1 VETIKTAVVVVLLL
15 AVLYGVYVVLNKP
28 DLAPPQEVAWNVD
41 AVAPPEVET
50 GVLDPLA
57 GLRPVPLDKQAAQA
71 GQPTL
76 ASSPAAA
83 LSEPAAGVPQ
93 GAVKT
98 VTDSEPIEAA
108 SAGSLPAAPTLA
120 VPDAAQ
126 PVPASEPSDA
136 KLASASVTADPLRA
150 PRDPA
155 NIGAVEAVPGGDSA
169 KPATAAAGEAA
180 PAQQSIYAQTSNSA
194 NTAAQDPS
202 DFRSI
207 RAFDNAWN
215 SAVAQLQRQQWSE
228 ALLTL
233 SFFFHDPDLT
243 GEERQRL
250 LDLLDPLAG
259 KVIYSNDHTVEA
271 AYEVR
276 SGERLETIAQQYQVP
291 VTLLQQING
300 IANPDALRPGTRLKV
315 LRGPFRAEIDLKR
328 SELVLFVGKY
338 YAGRFPVSVGN
349 DPAPQPSE
357 YQVLAKEAGREY
369 IGANGIRIPARSADN
384 PYGDVYLDLGH
395 RVGIHGSPDTIPAS
409 GLGCLSLSAADVADV
424 RNILSVGSK
433 VTIR

>member
-71 GQPTL
+71 GQPTP
-76 ASSPAAA
+76 ASSLAAA
-83 LSEPAAGVPQ
+83 PSEPASGVPQ

-126 PVPASEPSDA
+126 TLSASEPSNA

-155 NIGAVEAVPGGDSA
+155 DTGAAGAVPAGDGA
-169 KPATAAAGEAA
+169 RPATEGAGQAA
-180 PAQQSIYAQTSNSA
+180 PAQESIYAQASNSA
-194 NTAAQDPS
+194 AQGPS

-215 SAVAQLQRQQWSE
+215 SAIAQLQKQQWAE

-259 KVIYSNDHTVEA
+259 KVIYSNDHTLEA

-276 SGERLETIAQQYQVP
+276 PGERLETIAQQYQVP

-328 SELVLFVGKY
+328 SELVLFAGKY

-384 PYGDVYLDLGH
+384 PYGDVYLDLGN